1 MQHHFDI
8 EIASE
13 YGLIEAILLDNF
25 WFWVCKNEANEKN
38 YHDGNYWT
46 YNSTK
51 AMTKLFPYLS
61 QRKIQNALG
70 RLIDSGVLVTG
81 NYNASKYDRTLWY
94 AFTEKGK
101 CIMQKREME
110 HDKMSNETY
119 QKGKPIPYTN
129 PDVKTNNKPDM
140 FADVPCDIK
149 DLFME
154 WVDMR
159 KSIKKP
165 VTTKRTVTRA
175 LNELNRLSQDT
186 AERRKII
193 EQAVDKC
200 WLGFY
205 PLKEEKPVKNAY
217 TPPEPPKR
225 QVFKPE
231 DRADTCQMPDEIRKK
246 MQNYEKELGV

>member
-8 EIASE
+8 DVACNH
-13 YGLIEAILLDNF
+13 GLIEAILLDNF

-38 YHDGNYWT
+38 YYDGEYWT

-51 AMTKLFPYLS
+51 ALTKLFPYLS

-70 RLIDSGVLVTG
+70 RLIDSGVLMTG

-101 CIMQKREME
+101 SIMQKREME
-110 HDKMSNETY
+110 NAEKANGSCE
-119 QKGKPIPYTN
+119 KRKPIPYTDTN
-129 PDVKTNNKPDM
+129 GKTNNKTDMYAGVPD
-140 FADVPCDIK
+140 DVN

-159 KSIKKP
+159 KSIRKP
-165 VTTKRTVTRA
+165 VRTKGTVTRA
-175 LNELNRLSQDT
+175 VNELNRLSQDT
-186 AERRKII
+186 QERRKII
-193 EQAVDKC
+193 EKAIDRN

-205 PLKEEKPVKNAY
+205 PLDDKKPVKSAN
-217 TPPEPPKR
+217 TPPEPPRYKE
-225 QVFKPE
+225 FKPDE
-231 DRADTCQMPDEIRKK
+231 KVDAVEMPQELR
-246 MQNYEKELGV
+246 EKYKGFINEL